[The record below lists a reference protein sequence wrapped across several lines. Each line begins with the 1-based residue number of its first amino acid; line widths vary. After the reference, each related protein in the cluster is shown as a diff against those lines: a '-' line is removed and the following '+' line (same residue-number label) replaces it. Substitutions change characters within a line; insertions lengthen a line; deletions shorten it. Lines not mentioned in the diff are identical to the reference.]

1 MALGLSSVCHTLT
14 LHSLRLFRY
23 SIVSVDGT
31 MKPFRANFKDAW
43 SRLTW
48 PDLVSTA
55 VAAGGLMAAIL
66 GFNGGFFSFLKYLAV
81 LAGVYLLFRL
91 FGWWRN
97 RLLWSLRNRLI
108 VAYLFIAVVPI
119 LLIVALVLIAGR
131 VLYSQLG
138 AYLLHEDIQDRI
150 EMIAD
155 ISEHIAI
162 ADGTLPRGITQ
173 DESERI
179 LAAQSHAVHDR
190 ELPGLS
196 ISFSDDT
203 ILLKRLPPSGK
214 RAFAG
219 LLQQGDSLSLT
230 ALRAIPGSRGERIVM
245 LRVPVTPEFLNT
257 VAPDLGAIQL
267 NLMERYTGGSPQG
280 VIYPSGEEQYK
291 VAKPIVAR
299 NRVLQ
304 DAMFWID
311 PPVRVVSSLDSFFV
325 APDGSVELHRPV
337 LAVFNAR
344 PSRLNARIFTSL
356 GELRDSYLLLLILV
370 GIVFLLIEAAALATG
385 IVLTRRITRAV
396 ADLYRGTQYVQAMDF
411 SHRVQIELRDQLG
424 ELGESFNKMTGSIA
438 NLVEE
443 ENKRRRLENEISI
456 AREVQNQLFPSTLPS
471 VPGVEIE
478 AICKAARSVSG
489 DYYDF
494 IQLSPTHIAIAIA
507 DISGKGISAALLM
520 ASLQAALRS
529 QMLSEGSQRLSM
541 AELVSR
547 LNKHLVRNTG
557 DDRFA
562 TFFIAIYDSATRTLR
577 YTNAGHL
584 PAFLIC
590 NGNAEQL
597 DKGGMVLGVVEDYLY
612 EEGSLTVGSGALLIG
627 YSDGLIEPENVY
639 GEEFGIRRLQEAAV
653 RLQGAAP
660 LMVAESLMAA
670 AEEWAGTP
678 EQADDMTVI
687 VARLR

>member
-1 MALGLSSVCHTLT
+1 
-14 LHSLRLFRY
+14 
-23 SIVSVDGT
+23 
-31 MKPFRANFKDAW
+31 
-43 SRLTW
+43 
-48 PDLVSTA
+48 
-55 VAAGGLMAAIL
+55 
-66 GFNGGFFSFLKYLAV
+66 LKYKSGDTQYV
-81 LAGVYLLFRL
+81 
-91 FGWWRN
+91 
-97 RLLWSLRNRLI
+97 
-108 VAYLFIAVVPI
+108 VA
-119 LLIVALVLIAGR
+119 R
-131 VLYSQLG
+131 
-138 AYLLHEDIQDRI
+138 
-150 EMIAD
+150 
-155 ISEHIAI
+155 
-162 ADGTLPRGITQ
+162 
-173 DESERI
+173 
-179 LAAQSHAVHDR
+179 
-190 ELPGLS
+190 
-196 ISFSDDT
+196 
-203 ILLKRLPPSGK
+203 K
-214 RAFAG
+214 
-219 LLQQGDSLSLT
+219 
-230 ALRAIPGSRGERIVM
+230 
-245 LRVPVTPEFLNT
+245 
-257 VAPDLGAIQL
+257 
-267 NLMERYTGGSPQG
+267 
-280 VIYPSGEEQYK
+280 
-291 VAKPIVAR
+291 IVAR
-299 NRVLQ
+299 NRILQ
-304 DAMFWID
+304 DPMLWID
-311 PPVRVVSSLDSFFV
+311 SAVDVVSRLDSV
-325 APDGSVELHRPV
+325 YVGIDGKVEPTRPV
-337 LAVFNAR
+337 FAASNAR
-344 PSRLNARIFTSL
+344 PSRLNGRIFTSL
-356 GELRDSYLLLLILV
+356 GELRDSYLIFFILIL
-370 GIVFLLIEAAALATG
+370 IVFVLVEAAAFATG

-411 SHRVQIELRDQLG
+411 SHRVQIEKRDQLG
-424 ELGESFNKMTGSIA
+424 ELGESFNRMTGSISQ
-438 NLVEE
+438 LIEE
-443 ENKRRRLENEISI
+443 ENKRRRLEDEISI

-529 QMLSEGSQRLSM
+529 QMLSEGSERLSM
-541 AELVSR
+541 VELVSR